1 MFPARRICSNNFSR
15 AAMNKKTEQNGV
27 ERNIQVETQEPE
39 TPLTDFPAESDA
51 LVVRS
56 VADIRRTSDSVI
68 EDEVIGFFGELRIPL
83 RRYLAGFPLTVQD
96 SEDVIQE
103 VFLALFQYLRNGKSH
118 QNVRGWLFR
127 AAHNLAL
134 KKHLRSRKDV
144 ENVGALM
151 AVEERVA
158 DPAPNPEDQF
168 AFSKTQ
174 KRLMSV
180 VRAMPEQ
187 NRWCLYLRAEGL
199 HHREIAEVLDIS
211 LGSVSLYLERSLAH
225 IAHAAER

>member
-1 MFPARRICSNNFSR
+1 
-15 AAMNKKTEQNGV
+15 
-27 ERNIQVETQEPE
+27 
-39 TPLTDFPAESDA
+39 LTDFPAESDA
-51 LVVRS
+51 VVVRS
-56 VADIRRTSDSVI
+56 VANARRSSESMVEEKVI
-68 EDEVIGFFGELRIPL
+68 ELFDELRIPL
-83 RRYLAGFPLTVQD
+83 LRYLAGFPLTLQD

-103 VFLALFQYLRNGKSH
+103 VFLALFRYLRNGKSH

-134 KKHLRSRKDV
+134 KKHLRSRKYI
-144 ENVGALM
+144 ENTGPLF
-151 AVEERVA
+151 AVEELLA

-168 AFSKTQ
+168 AFNQTQ
-174 KRLMSV
+174 KRLLSV

-199 HHREIAEVLDIS
+199 RYREIAEVLDIS

-225 IAHAAER
+225 IARAAER